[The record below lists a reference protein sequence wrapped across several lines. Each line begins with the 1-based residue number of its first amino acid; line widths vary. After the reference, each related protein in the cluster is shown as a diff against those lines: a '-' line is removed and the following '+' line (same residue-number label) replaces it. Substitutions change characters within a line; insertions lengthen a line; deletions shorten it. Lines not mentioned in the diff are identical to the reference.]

1 MKYLNKIRYLIA
13 SLAASCTII
22 IIVIVA
28 EEFEIYF
35 NIFGSIKEFIITWI
49 VAIILNCSYY
59 LLLRK
64 LQIDIRGNVLMNS
77 TSRDKAIGMRK
88 LTRFKSLIDFGNHSI
103 FHKKTK
109 TKTCRKCGHE
119 FYPRRRGH
127 YLCDNCFEKQKKVN

>member
-49 VAIILNCSYY
+49 MAIILNCSY
-59 LLLRK
+59 LFVIKKIINR
-64 LQIDIRGNVLMNS
+64 
-77 TSRDKAIGMRK
+77 
-88 LTRFKSLIDFGNHSI
+88 
-103 FHKKTK
+103 HK
-109 TKTCRKCGHE
+109 RKCFNE
-119 FYPRRRGH
+119 
-127 YLCDNCFEKQKKVN
+127 